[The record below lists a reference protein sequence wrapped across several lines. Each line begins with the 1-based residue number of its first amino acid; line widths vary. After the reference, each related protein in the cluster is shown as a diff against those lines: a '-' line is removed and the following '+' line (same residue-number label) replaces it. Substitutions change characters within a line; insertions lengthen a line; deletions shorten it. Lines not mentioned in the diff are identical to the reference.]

1 MRIIIP
7 NTKSV
12 EESKRIVEQS
22 TEDLF
27 RSAAG
32 GIVQITDIQKSW
44 NGDTMSFSFNAGVAF
59 FNTRIEGT
67 AAVTAKEVTIDVVIP
82 EAFRRFIQED
92 KLKTG
97 IESRVRGLLAAS

>member
-7 NTKSV
+7 NTKTV
-12 EESKRIVEQS
+12 DEAKGIVERS

-32 GIVQITDIQKSW
+32 GIIQITNVEKSW
-44 NGDTMSFSFNAGVAF
+44 TGNTMAFRLKASVAF
-59 FNTRIEGT
+59 LSTLIEGT
-67 AAVTAKEVTIDVVIP
+67 AAVTEREVTIDVAIP
-82 EAFRRFIQED
+82 EAFRRFIAED
-92 KLKTG
+92 KLKMG

>member
-12 EESKRIVEQS
+12 EESKRIVERS

-32 GIVQITDIQKSW
+32 GLIKVTDIQKSW
-44 NGDTMSFSFNAGVAF
+44 NGDTMSFSLVAGVAF
-59 FNTRIEGT
+59 LTTKIQGT
-67 AAVTAKEVTIDVVIP
+67 AAVTEKEVTIDVVIP
-82 EAFRRFIQED
+82 EEFRRFIQED
-92 KLKTG
+92 KIKTG
-97 IESRVRGLLAAS
+97 IESRVRGLLASS